1 MADKTLAA
9 IIVTSLMA
17 YGCKDFEIK
26 SIRNYSI
33 MQYNHRAIKKVYK
46 RMGGIIIWM
55 LFSGNSICLD
65 R

>member
-26 SIRNYSI
+26 SIENYSI

-55 LFSGNSICLD
+55 LF
-65 R
+65 